1 MDNFKVIYQ
10 ILKYLEAALDAAS
23 YDTDAISPARLHI
36 SRERWEQILLMM
48 QDAGYIKG
56 LVFTQTM
63 SDDRPKLTEP
73 VRPQVTLKG
82 LEYLSENTMMKKAAN
97 LLKGIKETV
106 PGL

>member
-10 ILKYLEAALDAAS
+10 ILKYLESALDMPM
-23 YDTDAISPARLHI
+23 YDAGAISPERLRI

-56 LVFTQTM
+56 LVFTQSM
-63 SDDRPKLTEP
+63 SDDRARLVEP

-82 LEYLSENTMMKKAAN
+82 LEYLAENTMMKKAAN
-97 LLKGIKETV
+97 LLKGIKDSV